1 MIGDFNVGRKLENWI
16 DGYMEYTDNT
26 ESATIFHKWT
36 ALSVI
41 AAALRKKVYFNLGR
55 IRVYPNLY
63 IVLVAEPGAVRKTQA
78 ITYGRRV
85 MSKVDSIITSA
96 DAITQQA
103 LIQDIESAAQAEHMP
118 DGTVMTHNSLTV
130 ISREFESFL
139 GQKKENTGMLVLLT
153 DLFDCE
159 ELPWKYRTKNSGS
172 NSLTAVYLNLLAA
185 TTPGSLASSLPSSAI
200 GGGLTT
206 RIIFVFATE
215 KAKKVAI
222 PTAPPE
228 VLESALVQDL
238 EVISRITGIY
248 NFSDA
253 ATPQWIE
260 WYESYDEICNN
271 RICQDRL
278 FDGWYARK
286 PMMIIKLAQILSAAV
301 TNSMHIEW
309 PMFLEAERLLVEV
322 EQEMG
327 KTFCAVGKSDI
338 SSDISEVNA
347 IVSKYGEIDEKHL
360 MQLVWRDMD
369 LDKFYNVI
377 GVAIKTGSV
386 IRKMLPGG
394 GVAYCKGGYS
404 L

>member
-1 MIGDFNVGRKLENWI
+1 MPRQLENWI
-16 DGYMEYTDNT
+16 DGYMEYTANT
-26 ESATIFHKWT
+26 ESAVIFHKWT
-36 ALSVI
+36 ALSII

-63 IVLVAEPGAVRKTQA
+63 VVLVAEPGAVRKTQA
-78 ITYGRRV
+78 ITYGRRI

-118 DGTVMTHNSLTV
+118 DGTTMTHNSLTV

-206 RIIFVFATE
+206 RIIFVFAS
-215 KAKKVAI
+215 KKGKKVAI
-222 PTAPPE
+222 PVAPPE
-228 VLESALVQDL
+228 VLELALIQDL
-238 EVISRITGIY
+238 EVISRIVGIY
-248 NFSDA
+248 NFSPSARDYW
-253 ATPQWIE
+253 TE
-260 WYESYDEICNN
+260 WYEAYDELSPS

-286 PMMIIKLAQILSAAV
+286 PMMMIKLAQILNAAV
-301 TNSMHIEW
+301 TNSMQIEW
-309 PMFLEAERLLVEV
+309 PMFQQAESLLIEV
-322 EQEMG
+322 ESEMG
-327 KTFCAVGKSDI
+327 RTFCAVGKSDI
-338 SSDISEVNA
+338 SADVAELTA

-360 MQLVWRDMD
+360 LQLVWRDMD
-369 LDKFYNVI
+369 LDKFYNVV
-377 GVAIKTGSV
+377 GVATKTGCI
-386 IRKMLPGG
+386 IRKAHANGKISYM
-394 GVAYCKGGYS
+394 KGGFS
-404 L
+404 I